1 MHVVPSLA
9 RRAAA
14 ALAVLSCGAVL
25 AQTAGAAPL
34 APGIDRKYV
43 CDWSFVSGP
52 RAGQSGMESR
62 RWLGGVPTLQGST
75 WWPGA
80 TATSTYS
87 FTSPLGV
94 AANPPTTRWNVS
106 TRVNGVTISGKVDVK
121 ALRLPHA
128 ETRRLVFHGFSNG
141 ASVSCLELGPQA
153 LAWIHSTYQGDDD
166 QPNVCRCA
174 TGYHYDA
181 TVRCIERCVAYWDDD
196 ERWARLAPPCL
207 RSSGVVAKAAC
218 LLARDPRAGGAQE
231 PQDPWDP
238 SICDLF
244 ENDPNCPPGG
254 GDGAPC
260 GGSTGQFCNPGC
272 NCTANNVC
280 RCPLP
285 PLPTGG

>member
-1 MHVVPSLA
+1 MRIVPSPA

-14 ALAVLSCGAVL
+14 ALAAACCGLVL
-25 AQTAGAAPL
+25 AQAAGASPL

-52 RAGQSGMESR
+52 RAGQRGMESR
-62 RWLGGVPTLQGST
+62 RWLGTVPTLQGST

-80 TATSTYS
+80 TATSAYS
-87 FTSPLGV
+87 FTSPRGV
-94 AANPPTTRWNVS
+94 SANPPTTRWNVS
-106 TRVNGVTISGKVDVK
+106 TQVNGVSVSGQVDVST
-121 ALRLPHA
+121 LRFPRV
-128 ETRRLVFHGFSNG
+128 ETRLLELHDFSNG
-141 ASVSCLELGPQA
+141 ASVTCLELGPAA
-153 LAWIHSTYQGDDD
+153 LAWIHSTYQGGDD

-181 TVRCIERCVAYWDDD
+181 TVRCIERCVAYWDDH

-207 RSSGVVAKAAC
+207 RDPDVVGKAAC
-218 LLARDPRAGGAQE
+218 LLFRNPAAGGAQD
-231 PQDPWDP
+231 PNDPWDP

-244 ENDPNCPPGG
+244 ENDPTCSSGG

-260 GGSTGQFCNPGC
+260 GSNGRFCNPGC
-272 NCTANNVC
+272 NCTAQNVC

-285 PLPTGG
+285 TGG